1 MRGNMSMNKKL
12 IFEGRKIAGCLL
24 GTFIYALGVNLF
36 VVPAGLYTSGLLGIC
51 QVVRT
56 WLVDYLH
63 FSVTDF
69 DIAGIIY
76 YLINIPLLIYA
87 MKRAG
92 KRFLVKT
99 LLSVTF
105 MTVFL
110 AVIPI
115 TPIVEDTMTACV
127 VGGIITGI
135 GTGITLRMSASL
147 GGIDVAGILLS
158 QWKKDFSVG
167 KLNLFVNLLLYG
179 ICLLMFNVEIVI
191 YSLIFAVVY
200 SVAIDKVHIQNIN
213 VEVKIITKADTEILE
228 KEVFEE
234 LGRGITK
241 WQSLGAYTGEES
253 HVLYILLSKYE
264 VIHLKNIVHKHD
276 PNAFIVIKEGVS
288 VDGNY
293 LKKL

>member
-1 MRGNMSMNKKL
+1 MNKKL
-12 IFEGRKIAGCLL
+12 ILEGQKIAGCLL

-51 QVVRT
+51 QVIRT

-76 YLINIPLLIYA
+76 YLLNIPLLIFA

-92 KRFLVKT
+92 KNFLIKT
-99 LLSVTF
+99 LISVTF
-105 MTVFL
+105 MTIFM
-110 AVIPI
+110 AIIPI
-115 TPIVEDTMTACV
+115 TSIVKDTMTACV

-135 GTGITLRMSASL
+135 GTGMTLRMSASL
-147 GGIDVAGILLS
+147 GGIDAAGILLIR
-158 QWKKDFSVG
+158 WKKDFSVG
-167 KLNLFVNLLLYG
+167 KINLLVNLLLYG
-179 ICLLMFNVEIVI
+179 MCLLMFNIEIVI
-191 YSLIFAVVY
+191 YSLIYAVVY

-228 KEVFEE
+228 KEVFGE

-241 WQSLGAYTGEES
+241 WHSLGAYTGEES
-253 HVLYILLSKYE
+253 QVLYILLSKYE
-264 VIHLKNIVHKHD
+264 VIHLKNIVHNHD
-276 PNAFIVIKEGVS
+276 PNAFVVINEGVL